1 MNQPRRT
8 YLAALGNVNDPQ
20 TWSGIPYHFLQAA
33 QANGLVDEG
42 LDLCCDGPIWQ
53 CHRLLWNGWR
63 YVTGRGRGGYQYSTS
78 FLERSWQPLRASL
91 IDQRIINCFQLF
103 PPSMVENPR
112 YAKVF
117 YIDMTLRQL
126 FQDYGIAKTIGGALA
141 QDALEREKAGYQ
153 SAERVVCHSQW
164 AARSVIDD
172 YQIDPQK
179 VAAIIPGANLDRASL
194 QQWQGQS
201 RMPTRQQ
208 GDPLKLVFVGKYW
221 DRKGLDRLL
230 AAMHIVQQQA
240 KPIQL
245 TVIGCQRND
254 LPDNLRDVPD
264 VTWIDFIDKRTEL
277 PRFIET
283 VSDADIGCLLSRA
296 EAGGMVLREFHALG
310 LIVMGTAVG
319 GSPEHLFEDAGRI
332 FSTTAIGEE
341 IAKWL
346 IHLINHPDELTD
358 LRTRAWS
365 KRTLATWDESVR
377 QW

>member
-1 MNQPRRT
+1 
-8 YLAALGNVNDPQ
+8 
-20 TWSGIPYHFLQAA
+20 
-33 QANGLVDEG
+33 
-42 LDLCCDGPIWQ
+42 
-53 CHRLLWNGWR
+53 
-63 YVTGRGRGGYQYSTS
+63 
-78 FLERSWQPLRASL
+78 
-91 IDQRIINCFQLF
+91 
-103 PPSMVENPR
+103 
-112 YAKVF
+112 
-117 YIDMTLRQL
+117 
-126 FQDYGIAKTIGGALA
+126 
-141 QDALEREKAGYQ
+141 
-153 SAERVVCHSQW
+153 
-164 AARSVIDD
+164 
-172 YQIDPQK
+172 
-179 VAAIIPGANLDRASL
+179 
-194 QQWQGQS
+194 
-201 RMPTRQQ
+201 MPTRQQ